1 MARSFL
7 ARLLPIVAVLVG
19 GAVLLLV
26 GGDAKLVGAVGLAA
40 IGVALVL
47 LVSLLFY
54 EVGRSEDRAREREQ
68 EQRRP
73 PR

>member
-7 ARLLPIVAVLVG
+7 IRSLPVL
-19 GAVLLLV
+19 ALLLAGV
-26 GGDAKLVGAVGLAA
+26 VALLLGGDSTLVLALGVGA

-54 EVGRSEDRAREREQ
+54 EVGRSEDRARAAER
-68 EQRRP
+68 RRDEMS
-73 PR
+73 

>member
-7 ARLLPIVAVLVG
+7 VRLLPIVAVLVAG
-19 GAVLLLV
+19 VVVLAV
-26 GGDAKLVGAVGLAA
+26 GGDAKLVAAIGLAA
-40 IGVALVL
+40 IGVAAVL

-68 EQRRP
+68 RRP